1 MNPGFPAD
9 FTDEPDDSEHV
20 AQGIIEIEEK
30 RLGRK
35 LTRKERQE
43 IVKSVTPER

>member
-9 FTDEPDDSEHV
+9 FTDDPDDSEEV
-20 AQGIIEIEEK
+20 AAAIIEIEEK

-35 LTRKERQE
+35 LTKKERQE
-43 IVKSVTPER
+43 IVESVTPER